1 MLEILRELYSK
12 YFGHFDDE
20 SDCKYVSD
28 DEENASFNIDVFEE
42 APGGVPRSLLVCT
55 FSLENILCGIVV
67 VWSRPGTFG
76 VQLY

>member
-20 SDCKYVSD
+20 SDCKYDSD

-42 APGGVPRSLLVCT
+42 APGGVPRSLHWCAL
-55 FSLENILCGIVV
+55 
-67 VWSRPGTFG
+67 
-76 VQLY
+76 